1 MRRIIFYFIPT
12 FYLII
17 VSGCAYGT
25 PYQGGAFDQDPISS
39 KNMYKATMAPYVVK
53 GIKYYPI
60 APKVGDVYTG
70 TASWYGPDFHGNQT
84 SNGEYY
90 NMYQRTA
97 AHKTLPINTMVEVYN
112 LETGASTIVR
122 INDRGPFVAG
132 RIIDLSYQA
141 AMDIGLVENG
151 TGKVRLK
158 VLDYD
163 TTAKDYLYKRIKTIQ
178 PKKAQNTMQSMVIKD
193 ENRRVSEK
201 YHVQISSTSN
211 KDNAIKLAN
220 KYALIDGI
228 YRTSVKEKKANGLPL
243 YKIVIGI
250 FDDANSAKNF
260 INSHKQFSGAFVI
273 KD

>member
-1 MRRIIFYFIPT
+1 
-12 FYLII
+12 
-17 VSGCAYGT
+17 
-25 PYQGGAFDQDPISS
+25 
-39 KNMYKATMAPYVVK
+39 MYKATMKPYVVN

-60 APKVGDVYTG
+60 TPKVGDVYSG

-97 AHKTLPINTMVEVYN
+97 AHKTLPINTMVEVSN
-112 LETGASTIVR
+112 IKTGTSTIVR

-141 AMDIGLVENG
+141 AMDIGLIENG
-151 TGKVRLK
+151 TGKVRLR

-163 TTAKDYLYKRIKTIQ
+163 TTAKEYLHDRPSIIQ
-178 PKKAQNTMQSMVIKD
+178 TPKKVEPTTMQKIVIEDKHIKIKQP
-193 ENRRVSEK
+193 K
-201 YHVQISSTSN
+201 YHVQISSTSQ
-211 KDNAIKLAN
+211 KDKAFELAN
-220 KYALIDGI
+220 RYALIDGV
-228 YRTSVKEKKANGLPL
+228 YRASVKEKEANGVQL

-250 FDDANSAKNF
+250 FNDASSAKNF
-260 INSHKQFSGAFVI
+260 INKHKQFHGAFVV

>member
-1 MRRIIFYFIPT
+1 MRRIVFYFIST
-12 FYLII
+12 FSLII
-17 VSGCAYGT
+17 SGCAYGT

-39 KNMYKATMAPYVVK
+39 KNMYKATMTPYVVK

-60 APKVGDVYTG
+60 APRVGDVYTG
-70 TASWYGPDFHGNQT
+70 TASWYGPNFHGNQT

-97 AHKTLPINTMVEVYN
+97 AHKTLPINTMLEVSN
-112 LETGASTIVR
+112 LQTGASTIVR

-151 TGKVRLK
+151 TGHVRLK

-163 TTAKDYLYKRIKTIQ
+163 TTARDYLHEKEQIVQ
-178 PKKAQNTMQSMVIKD
+178 APKPQTTMQALVIEDTKKD
-193 ENRRVSEK
+193 ITPK
-201 YHVQISSTSN
+201 YHVQISSTSR
-211 KDNAIKLAN
+211 KDRAIELAN
-220 KYALIDGI
+220 KYALIDGL
-228 YRTSVKEKKANGLPL
+228 YRVSVKEKKANGVPL
-243 YKIVIGI
+243 YKIVVGI
-250 FDDANSAKNF
+250 FNDASSAKSF
-260 INSHKQFSGAFVI
+260 ITSHKQFNGAFVI

>member
-1 MRRIIFYFIPT
+1 MIN
-12 FYLII
+12 
-17 VSGCAYGT
+17 GCAYGT

-39 KNMYKATMAPYVVK
+39 KNMYKATMTPYTVN
-53 GIKYYPI
+53 GIKYYPF
-60 APKVGDVYTG
+60 APRVGDIYSG
-70 TASWYGPDFHGNQT
+70 TASWYGPNFHGNQT

-97 AHKTLPINTMVEVYN
+97 AHKTLPINTMVEVIN
-112 LETGASTIVR
+112 VKTGASTVVR

-151 TGKVRLK
+151 TGRVKLK
-158 VLDYD
+158 ILDYD
-163 TTAKDYLYKRIKTIQ
+163 TTAKEFLHKRPVIIQ
-178 PKKAQNTMQSMVIKD
+178 KPKRESTMQTLITENNPKKL
-193 ENRRVSEK
+193 EPK
-201 YHVQISSTSN
+201 YHVQISSTSQRD
-211 KDNAIKLAN
+211 KAFQLAN

-228 YRTSVKEKKANGLPL
+228 YRASVKEKQINGTSL

-250 FDDANSAKNF
+250 FNDSSSAKDF
-260 INSHKQFSGAFVI
+260 INSHQQFNGAFVV